1 MPRSDPLR
9 PVDPDTRLQSADAV
23 RGFALFGVL
32 LVNMFN
38 FGAYSP
44 EWTGTLDQ
52 TFNAAMHA
60 VFETK
65 SWRLFAMLFGFGFA
79 LQLAKVESLGGGN
92 LWFYFR
98 RITILF
104 VIGMGHALFYD
115 GDILME
121 YALLG
126 YILPAFRRLA
136 AGTLLALTVLLMF
149 AFPVGNVVDSL
160 REASA
165 PIEADASLSLAELRH
180 DHPYLGTL
188 GDVFETNAE
197 VIPPRLWNGLN
208 DPESSFAIFAMILLG
223 FQIGR
228 SRLVHDAAKHT
239 KEWCRILRW
248 GITTGFAFAA
258 FEWYL
263 SRYHGYTA
271 FEGNTASMA
280 IRFLGDVLFL
290 FGSTALALGFA
301 AGIVLLAEQGK
312 WKNAFS
318 PLQSLGRMGLTI
330 YLSGTLMFTLL
341 FYGYGFGQL
350 YLLGPVATTAY
361 AVVFFALQIIFSSC
375 WLRFFRYGPVEWI
388 WRCLTY
394 LQMQPLRIPASGG
407 SPPITDRRGRP

>member
-1 MPRSDPLR
+1 MPPSDRLR
-9 PVDPDTRLQSADAV
+9 PVDPDARLRSADAV

-38 FGAYSP
+38 FGAYSS
-44 EWTGTLDQ
+44 EWTDTLDQ
-52 TFNAAMHA
+52 TFNTAMHA

-79 LQLAKVESLGGGN
+79 LQLAKFESLGGGN

-98 RITILF
+98 RIAILF
-104 VIGMGHALFYD
+104 VIGVGHALFYD

-126 YILPAFRRLA
+126 FILPVFRRLA
-136 AGTLLALTVLLMF
+136 AGTLLTLTLLLML

-160 REASA
+160 RGASA
-165 PIEADASLSLAELRH
+165 PVDADASLSLAELRD

-188 GDVFETNAE
+188 GDVSETNAE

-208 DPESSFAIFAMILLG
+208 EPESSFAIFAMILLG
-223 FQIGR
+223 FLIGR
-228 SRLVHDAAKHT
+228 SRLVHDAAEHAKKWHRM
-239 KEWCRILRW
+239 WRW
-248 GITTGFAFAA
+248 GITTGLAFAA
-258 FEWYL
+258 FECYL
-263 SRYHGYTA
+263 SRYHGYAA

-280 IRFLGDVLFL
+280 IRFLGDLLFL
-290 FGSTALALGFA
+290 FGSTALSLAFG
-301 AGIVLLAEQGK
+301 AGILLLAEQGK
-312 WKNAFS
+312 WDAVLS

-361 AVVFFALQIIFSSC
+361 AVLFFVIQIVFSTW
-375 WLRFFRYGPVEWI
+375 WLRYFRFGPVEWI

-394 LQMQPLRIPASGG
+394 LQMQPLRIPALAA
-407 SPPITDRRGRP
+407 SPVNTEGRRRR

>member
-1 MPRSDPLR
+1 MATMPPSDPLH
-9 PVDPDTRLQSADAV
+9 PVKPDDRLQSADAV

-38 FGAYSP
+38 FGAYSS
-44 EWTGTLDQ
+44 EWTDTLDQ
-52 TFNAAMHA
+52 AFNAAMHA

-79 LQLAKVESLGGGN
+79 LQLAKLHSVGDGN

-98 RITILF
+98 RVTILF
-104 VIGMGHALFYD
+104 GIGMGHALFFD

-126 YILPAFRRLA
+126 FILPAFRRLR
-136 AGTLLALTVLLMF
+136 AGTLLALTLLLMF
-149 AFPVGNVVDSL
+149 AFPVGNVIDSL
-160 REASA
+160 RGASA
-165 PIEADASLSLAELRH
+165 PIDADASLSLAELRD
-180 DHPYLGTL
+180 DHPYLGTV
-188 GDVFETNAE
+188 GDVFKTNAE

-208 DPESSFAIFAMILLG
+208 EPESSLAIFAMILLG

-239 KEWCRILRW
+239 KQWCRMLRW
-248 GITTGFAFAA
+248 GMTTGLAFAA
-258 FEWYL
+258 LEWYL
-263 SRYHGYTA
+263 SRYHGYAA
-271 FEGNTASMA
+271 FEGNTASIE

-290 FGSTALALGFA
+290 FGSTALALAYA
-301 AGIVLLAEQGK
+301 AGIVLLAQHSE
-312 WKNAFS
+312 WSAILS
-318 PLQSLGRMGLTI
+318 PLQSLGRMALTV

-350 YLLGPVATTAY
+350 YLLGPVATTAC
-361 AVVFFALQIIFSSC
+361 AALFFAVQIIFCSW
-375 WLRFFRYGPVEWI
+375 WLRFFRFGPVEWI

-394 LQMQPLRIPASGG
+394 LQTQPLRIPA
-407 SPPITDRRGRP
+407 